1 MKRLDQRKWATIGG
15 RIEDYA
21 DLVKTDGWLKVA
33 EKIAKDYPDNA
44 DEVLEG
50 LTVFVNHGA
59 DTYYTGNVA
68 ALKAAAGMK
77 NLKRI
82 QKKVAGGHRG
92 TIKATIRNW

>member
-21 DLVKTDGWLKVA
+21 ALVKTDGWLKVA
-33 EKIAKDYPDNA
+33 EKIAKDYPDYA
-44 DEVLEG
+44 DAVLEG

-59 DTYYTGNVA
+59 DTYYTGNVVA
-68 ALKAAAGMK
+68 QKSASGIK

-82 QKKVAGGHRG
+82 QKRVAGGYR
-92 TIKATIRNW
+92 RLS